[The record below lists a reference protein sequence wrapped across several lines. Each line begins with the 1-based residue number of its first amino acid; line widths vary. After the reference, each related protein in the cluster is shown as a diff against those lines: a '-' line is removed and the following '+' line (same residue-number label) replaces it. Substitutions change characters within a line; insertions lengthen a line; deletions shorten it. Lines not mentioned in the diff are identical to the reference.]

1 MRHIVSKA
9 GLTNVSVDRRIQSYG
24 ETGLLV
30 TFDETEAGSAG
41 DAVTAL
47 NHHLLDLNLR
57 GIESTTPSY
66 VSLLIIFDP
75 CVMPSNR
82 LAATLTSLL
91 RRSGTYRSND
101 SQALSSPT
109 WRLPTLFV
117 GDSDEDAI
125 ALQSELGL
133 SWRQILETFCKV
145 SFRVSA
151 LGFLPG
157 FTYLSGLPT
166 ELHCR
171 RLASPRVR
179 IPSSSVAIAG
189 QQAGIYPMDSPGGW
203 RILGRLP
210 FAIFDPTRESP
221 ALFAPNDQIAFEPV
235 SESLF
240 GELARTAD
248 NDELNLDRFKQ

>member
-1 MRHIVSKA
+1 MNRAAVSTKP
-9 GLTNVSVDRRIQSYG
+9 LDRKIQPYG

-30 TFDETEAGSAG
+30 QFDETEDAAAS

-47 NHHLLDLNLR
+47 NQQLLNLNLR

-66 VSLLIIFDP
+66 ISLLIIFD
-75 CVMPSNR
+75 
-82 LAATLTSLL
+82 LL
-91 RRSGTYRSND
+91 ECTGMQLLSESSGLRTT
-101 SQALSSPT
+101 A

-117 GDSDEDAI
+117 GERDEDAI
-125 ALQSELGL
+125 ALENELGL
-133 SWRQILETFCKV
+133 SWDQVVETFCKV
-145 SFRVSA
+145 SYRVSA

-157 FTYLSGLPT
+157 FTYLGGLPA

-171 RLASPRVR
+171 RLATPRVR

-210 FAIFDPTRESP
+210 FTIFDQTNESP
-221 ALFAPNDQIAFEPV
+221 ALFSPNDRITFEPI
-235 SESLF
+235 SESHF
-240 GELARTAD
+240 GELAQKAD
-248 NDELNLDRFKQ
+248 KGALNLDRFKQ